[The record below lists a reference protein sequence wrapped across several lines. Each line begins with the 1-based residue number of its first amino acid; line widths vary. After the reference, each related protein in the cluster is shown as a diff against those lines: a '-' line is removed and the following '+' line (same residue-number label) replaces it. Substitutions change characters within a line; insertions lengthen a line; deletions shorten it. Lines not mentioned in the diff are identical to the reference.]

1 MKLVLKLTLDG
12 LLRALK
18 GRAHRLAEEV
28 EAGRLRQD
36 ERTPRSRPPRAR
48 ERNADARRDD

>member
-1 MKLVLKLTLDG
+1 MKLTLKLTLDG

-28 EAGRLRQD
+28 EAGRLTED
-36 ERTPRSRPPRAR
+36 ERRR
-48 ERNADARRDD
+48 ERNDDGRRSD